1 MKISK
6 PPSIKK
12 KLSNKF
18 NLAFDLVEKEEK
30 EVVTGIVTKIVYTPK
45 NLDRGNN
52 TGPSIVADW
61 KFITELVEMDFS
73 KEDAQHDFRVLFQK
87 VNNKMLICNTTPDNL
102 DAICFVKINE
112 DFKVSNFGHIF
123 SETGFSKKA
132 EHPEF
137 LEVKL
142 LFRCTLAIRQSEWKL
157 LHDRVIVCI

>member
-1 MKISK
+1 
-6 PPSIKK
+6 
-12 KLSNKF
+12 
-18 NLAFDLVEKEEK
+18 
-30 EVVTGIVTKIVYTPK
+30 
-45 NLDRGNN
+45 
-52 TGPSIVADW
+52 
-61 KFITELVEMDFS
+61 MDFS

-142 LFRCTLAIRQSEWKL
+142 LFRCTLAIRQIELKL
-157 LHDRVIVCI
+157 PDTVWFDQPWYMGPDWEQFMLVEHQSKLAATEG